1 MFGRNGRQ
9 LFDFPPVGGR
19 EEEAR
24 RVSSFSIYLSI
35 AVTAL
40 FSMIMLVF
48 MRPILELL
56 GAGEN
61 TFIYA
66 QQYSFTLF
74 M

>member
-1 MFGRNGRQ
+1 MISRLLGEN
-9 LFDFPPVGGR
+9 R

-24 RVSSFSIYLSI
+24 RVSSFSIYFSI
-35 AVTAL
+35 AVIAL
-40 FSMIMLVF
+40 FSKIMLVF

-66 QQYSFTLF
+66 QQYSFALF
-74 M
+74 V

>member
-48 MRPILELL
+48 MCPILELL

-66 QQYSFTLF
+66 QKYSFALF
-74 M
+74 V

>member
-66 QQYSFTLF
+66 Q
-74 M
+74 

>member
-1 MFGRNGRQ
+1 MIFH
-9 LFDFPPVGGR
+9 LLGGNR

-48 MRPILELL
+48 MCPILELL

-66 QQYSFTLF
+66 QKYSFALF
-74 M
+74 V